1 MCPVL
6 LDTEGEEGHE
16 NSALFSPTNLNTI
29 CASETTVGTC
39 KKHISKKA
47 SQHIHQKIKFKML
60 FVCLASPV
68 KSTEINFYL
77 SLGGFFMFAFLLFMW
92 NEKAPTDLKS
102 KLKVLNLTH
111 CAEMLNI

>member
-1 MCPVL
+1 MKTVPSFPPLTLTLSVL
-6 LDTEGEEGHE
+6 LKQQWG
-16 NSALFSPTNLNTI
+16 LVKNT
-29 CASETTVGTC
+29 SVL
-39 KKHISKKA
+39 KKA